1 MNILNKTAIVAA
13 SLLTLTTHLIA
24 DSAADAKAMAQAN
37 NPLANMK
44 AFNIHNYFIG
54 DLTGSD
60 YTADIAYLRYAQPL
74 QFGNTNWLLRATLPV
89 KSMPLRENGG
99 AKNGIGDFNVFAAYL
114 MDVGNPAVS
123 FGVGPMLD
131 LPTATK
137 TGLGTKKYSAGVAN
151 VLFNASSRVFQY
163 GYLLTYSHSFAGKSS
178 ADTVNLGA
186 FQPFLMMQLG
196 GGTYLRSVG
205 IWYKDFKH
213 NTYSIPVGL
222 GVGQVIKQG
231 STVYNVFIEPQYSVA
246 DRGNGIAKWQIFTGL
261 NMQFYG
267 K

>member
-1 MNILNKTAIVAA
+1 MKVLKKTAVVAA
-13 SLLTLTTHLIA
+13 SLLTLTTTMFA
-24 DSAADAKAMAQAN
+24 DDVDAKAMAQAN

-44 AFNIHNYFIG
+44 AFNVHNYFMS
-54 DLTGSD
+54 DLTGLD
-60 YTADIAYLRYAQPL
+60 YTADIAYLRYAQP
-74 QFGNTNWLLRATLPV
+74 FKVANTNWLLRATLPV
-89 KSMPLRENGG
+89 KSMPVLQNGG
-99 AKNGIGDFNVFAAYL
+99 AKNGLGDFNVFAAYL

-131 LPTATK
+131 LPTATDK
-137 TGLGTKKYSAGVAN
+137 RLGTKKYSAGVAN

-163 GYLLTYSHSFAGKSS
+163 GYLLTYSHSFAGDSNR
-178 ADTVNLGA
+178 DTVSMGA
-186 FQPFLMMQLG
+186 LQPFAMVQLG

-205 IWYKDFKH
+205 IWYKDFEH
-213 NTYSIPVGL
+213 DVYSIPIGL

-246 DRGNGIAKWQIFTGL
+246 DKGAGVAKWQIFTGL

-267 K
+267 N